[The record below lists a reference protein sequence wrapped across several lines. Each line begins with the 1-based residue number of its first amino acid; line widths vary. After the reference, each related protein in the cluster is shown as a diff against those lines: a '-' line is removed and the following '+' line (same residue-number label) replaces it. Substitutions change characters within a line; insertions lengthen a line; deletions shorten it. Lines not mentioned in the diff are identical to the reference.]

1 MNEKPKTQR
10 IDIQLDSEVGSGEYA
25 NFVVITHSP
34 AEFVMDFTK
43 ILPGMNKAKVNSRII
58 MAPPHAKAFLS
69 ALSDNITR
77 YEKKHGEI
85 KLQGKDPFGKVG
97 IKPPLDTLPN

>member
-1 MNEKPKTQR
+1 MNKKAKTQR
-10 IDIQLDSEVGSGEYA
+10 IDIQLDSDIGSGEYA

-34 AEFVMDFTK
+34 AELMDFTK

-58 MAPPHAKAFLS
+58 MAPPHAKAFLN
-69 ALSDNITR
+69 ALSDNIAR

-85 KLQGKDPFGKVG
+85 KHQGKDPFGEVG
-97 IKPPLDTLPN
+97 IKPPPDTLPN